1 MSAARQAREAAISFE
16 CVKVKLAQ
24 SKDGILLTFSVHPDE
39 VPDSLVRAFV
49 GSRWLAALVR
59 LGDDDQPV
67 ADPKQVEADRM
78 VQSAAMLCR
87 DTSFQAFLVRRRIA
101 TEATEVAAAEGLRA
115 YLGVNSRA
123 DLKSDNAA
131 RRLFEDLREA
141 FRRA

>member
-1 MSAARQAREAAISFE
+1 MNPRDVAVNFEATKLKMS
-16 CVKVKLAQ
+16 Q
-24 SKDGILLTFSVHPDE
+24 SKDGLIVSFAIHPDE
-39 VPDSLVRAFV
+39 APDFLMRSFV
-49 GSRWLAALVR
+49 GSRWMIAAVR

-67 ADPKQVEADRM
+67 ADPKQVGADRT

-101 TEATEVAAAEGLRA
+101 TEATETAAAEGLRA

-131 RRLFEDLREA
+131 RRLFEDLRES